1 MRIEI
6 CGGIAA
12 GKTTLAIAL
21 EKLGYRCVYEDLTSL
36 KILKDFYSDPSL
48 YTFETEIMCLL
59 QHVYQIKARK
69 IKSGVL
75 FTDFSLEQDFAYAFN
90 NLTVNE
96 QCAFDAVYT
105 EVINQ
110 LLEPELII
118 YLKCDPLILKN
129 RIVARGR
136 SEEQGISVKYIENII
151 CKLEERLG
159 DKKRQVIS
167 IDTGKYDLRDMKV
180 VNKVVIT
187 AIKNCLP
194 SLIEG

>member
-12 GKTTLAIAL
+12 GKTTLAATL
-21 EKLGYRCVYEDLTSL
+21 EKLGYNCIYEDLTSL
-36 KILKDFYSDPSL
+36 KILKDFYNDPGL

-59 QHVYQIKARK
+59 QHVHQIKAEKLKRD
-69 IKSGVL
+69 IL
-75 FTDFSLEQDFAYAFN
+75 FTDFSLQQDYAYASN
-90 NLTVNE
+90 NLTVSE
-96 QCAFDAVYT
+96 QCAFNAVYT

-136 SEEQGISVKYIENII
+136 IEEQGISVKYIENII
-151 CKLEERLG
+151 CKLEERIG
-159 DKKRQVIS
+159 DKKIQVIS
-167 IDTGKYDLRDMKV
+167 VDTGNYDLRDIKV
-180 VNKVVIT
+180 VNKIVIT

-194 SLIEG
+194 SLIER

>member
-12 GKTTLAIAL
+12 GKTTLAITL

-36 KILKDFYSDPSL
+36 KILKEFYSDPSL

-59 QHVYQIKARK
+59 QHAYQIKARK
-69 IKSGVL
+69 SKSGLL
-75 FTDFSLEQDFAYAFN
+75 FADFSLEQDFAYASN
-90 NLTVNE
+90 NLAVSE
-96 QCAFDAVYT
+96 QCAFNAVYT

-136 SEEQGISVKYIENII
+136 IEEQGISVKYIENII

-159 DKKRQVIS
+159 DKKIQVIS
-167 IDTGKYDLRDMKV
+167 VDTGKYDLRHLKVTDKV
-180 VNKVVIT
+180 VVT
-187 AIKNCLP
+187 AIKNYLP
-194 SLIEG
+194 NLI